1 MRRIACENDVA
12 EAPGRDLV
20 SLYNTGLG
28 NGKLAP
34 ALDAPY
40 ESGSVDQLG
49 YGLDKYVLLRVG
61 PFPDLYGQMAI
72 THKAKGDE
80 SSSLIAAEAANGKFS
95 GFASSFREYAK
106 LLVSFPNRE
115 EEARDAARI
124 CLRMALP
131 SIGLDMEHFKEV
143 SVLGQIGDESDSDE
157 EVCAKLQEMYEKLK
171 AAEEDEQQ
179 PGTQSKTRE
188 QVAIDDA
195 NYLLDTTC
203 LTTKDWASIRPRL
216 ADIYASAGR
225 EDMASF
231 VDPNRG

>member
-131 SIGLDMEHFKEV
+131 SIGLDMEHFK
-143 SVLGQIGDESDSDE
+143 
-157 EVCAKLQEMYEKLK
+157 
-171 AAEEDEQQ
+171 
-179 PGTQSKTRE
+179 
-188 QVAIDDA
+188 
-195 NYLLDTTC
+195 DT
-203 LTTKDWASIRPRL
+203 
-216 ADIYASAGR
+216 
-225 EDMASF
+225 
-231 VDPNRG
+231 